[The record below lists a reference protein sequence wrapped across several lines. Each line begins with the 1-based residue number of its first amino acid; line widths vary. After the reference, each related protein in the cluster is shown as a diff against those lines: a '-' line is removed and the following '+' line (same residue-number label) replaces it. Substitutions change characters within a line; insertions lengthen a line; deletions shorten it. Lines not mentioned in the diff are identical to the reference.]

1 MKCLSTETTTGTPC
15 MRTVGRDG
23 CPHHGNH
30 HIQER
35 LRQANRPKLA
45 KPEQLPLLRLT
56 RDEISILIRHGYM
69 AEQALRT
76 NADEICGCQG

>member
-1 MKCLSTETTTGTPC
+1 
-15 MRTVGRDG
+15 
-23 CPHHGNH
+23 
-30 HIQER
+30 
-35 LRQANRPKLA
+35 LA